1 MRVKVELNFKLKFDD
16 VKDKDI
22 IEAINELRDSRNLT
36 KFFVNCIERYNKE
49 KFNRTETIM
58 EAKEENEEEL
68 TDNSR
73 VIDKIL
79 EERIGRELNSN
90 IYEKNTEKSEER
102 VEENAGNI
110 AEKSIDNNNFI
121 TDTQKSTGLYNIK
134 SDDYVN
140 ENTDK
145 DVENAE
151 DNTDNNEDSN
161 SEFDTSALDAFFS

>member
-1 MRVKVELNFKLKFDD
+1 MIEVRVKVELNFKLKFDD

-58 EAKEENEEEL
+58 EENEEEL

-90 IYEKNTEKSEER
+90 IDEKNTEKSEER
-102 VEENAGNI
+102 VGENTGNI

-121 TDTQKSTGLYNIK
+121 KDTQKSTGLYNIK

-151 DNTDNNEDSN
+151 DNTDNNEDS
-161 SEFDTSALDAFFS
+161 SSKFDTAALDAFFS

>member
-90 IYEKNTEKSEER
+90 IDEKNTEKSEER
-102 VEENAGNI
+102 VGENTGNI

-151 DNTDNNEDSN
+151 VNTDNNEDS
-161 SEFDTSALDAFFS
+161 SGKFDTAALDAFFS